1 MPPAPTTTEKAT
13 TPENA
18 VPQLETKE
26 KRALRL
32 TRHYAL
38 WSMGGGMIPVIGV
51 DIAAIIAV
59 QIKLVR
65 EMSKVYGVEFKENR
79 AKTVVTSLIGSLGI
93 IPIGTGILFSAIK
106 IIPIVGPLAATIAL
120 PISAGAVTFATGKAF
135 ISHFESGGNL
145 LNCNV
150 AKMKAGYRR
159 MFVEGKSVMEKER
172 QEAAASSTATT

>member
-1 MPPAPTTTEKAT
+1 MSTEPTTTEA
-13 TPENA
+13 A
-18 VPQLETKE
+18 VPQVETKE
-26 KRALRL
+26 KQALRL

-38 WSMGGGMIPVIGV
+38 WSMGGGMIPVIGI

-65 EMSKVYGVEFKENR
+65 EMSKVYGLEFKENR

-93 IPIGTGILFSAIK
+93 IPIGTGLLFSAIK
-106 IIPIVGPLAATIAL
+106 IIPIIGPLAATIAL

-135 ISHFESGGNL
+135 IAHFESGGTF

-159 MFVEGKSVMEKER
+159 TFVEGKSVMQKVA
-172 QEAAASSTATT
+172 QEASTPPAATF